1 MAVVT
6 SRYAR
11 AFAEVVFDRKMDA
24 QQSVAEVKS
33 LVALVEGSPDLRKV
47 FENPAIGAEQKRNL
61 LDAIVARAGYSKM
74 VRNFM
79 AVLIDHHRVFQLG
92 EIARLFE
99 HEINDRLGLAEAE
112 VMSARELSD
121 REKQELEQKIGSLS
135 GKRVRATYKI
145 DRNLLGG
152 AVVKLGSTI
161 YDGSV
166 KGQLQKIK
174 EALSS

>member
-1 MAVVT
+1 MAIVT

-11 AFAEVVFDRKMDA
+11 AFADVVFERKMDA
-24 QQSVAEVKS
+24 QQSLAEVKS
-33 LVALVEGSPDLRKV
+33 LVAVVEGSPDLRKV
-47 FENPAIGAEQKRNL
+47 FENPAIGSDQKRKL
-61 LDAIVARAGYSKM
+61 LDAIVSRAGYSQP

-79 AVLIDHHRVFQLG
+79 AVLIDHHRVHQLG
-92 EIARLFE
+92 EIYRLLE
-99 HEINDRLGLAEAE
+99 HEVNERLGLAEAE
-112 VMSARELSD
+112 VLSARDLSD
-121 REKQELEQKIGSLS
+121 REKQELELKVSTLT

-145 DRNLLGG
+145 DRGLLGG
-152 AVVKLGSTI
+152 AVVRLGSTI